1 MGLYMNNKRNTKIRA
16 IALTAVFAA
25 LAAILQIFEFPL
37 PFLIPSFVKFD
48 FSDLPALIASFA
60 LGPLYGAGVCLLKN
74 VIHLLTSNSAG
85 IGELANFL
93 IGVFFVVPA
102 GMIYKYKKTKARALS
117 GSCVGIAAGALMSF
131 PVNLYITYPFYSK
144 LIPID
149 TILDM
154 YNSIFN
160 ISTHLWQALLL
171 FNVPFTLLKF
181 ALDTL
186 ITVLIYKHIS
196 PLLHRF
202 VGKE

>member
-1 MGLYMNNKRNTKIRA
+1 MNNERKTKIRA
-16 IALTAVFAA
+16 IALAAVLAA

-37 PFLIPSFVKFD
+37 PFLIPAFVKFD

-60 LGPLYGAGVCLLKN
+60 LGPFYGAGVCLVKN
-74 VIHLLTSNSAG
+74 VIHLLTSSSAG

-102 GMIYKYKKTKARALS
+102 GMIYKHKKTKSSAVRGA
-117 GSCVGIAAGALMSF
+117 CIGIVAGAAMSF

-144 LIPID
+144 LMPID
-149 TILDM
+149 TILEM
-154 YNSIFN
+154 YNNIFN
-160 ISTHLWQALLL
+160 ISTQLWQALLI

-181 ALDTL
+181 AADTL